1 MAPRYLSLLETGELR
16 RRADLLSGYYKNCT
30 LCPFQCGVDR
40 TAGERG
46 VCGQSSRVVVASYN
60 VHHGE
65 EPPISGTAGSGT
77 IFFSGCSGRCIYCQ
91 NYPIS
96 QFGNGNEVTT
106 ERLAGMML
114 ELQERGCHN
123 INLVTPTHFIPS
135 IAAALAIA
143 AVRGLRIPIVYNTS
157 GYERPEIIEL
167 LDGIVDI
174 YLPDAKYAD
183 DSIAREIS
191 GFRGYVGYNREALRK
206 MHGQVGDLVMENET
220 AVKGLI
226 IRHLVLPG
234 DMSGTENVLEFI
246 SRALGPG
253 TYVSL
258 MSQYF
263 PAYES
268 LRHETLSRTITD
280 TEYERAIEAFTR
292 CGLRNGWIQERNPQ

>member
-16 RRADLLSGYYKNCT
+16 RRADLLSGYYKNYT

>member
-1 MAPRYLSLLETGELR
+1 MTPRYLSLLKTGELQ
-16 RRADLLSGYYKNCT
+16 RRADFLSRYYKSCT
-30 LCPFQCGVDR
+30 LCPFQCRVDR
-40 TAGERG
+40 TFGEKG
-46 VCGQSSRVVVASYN
+46 ICKQTSRVVVASYN

-65 EPPISGTAGSGT
+65 EPPISGISGSGT

-96 QFGNGNEVTT
+96 QFGNGNEVST

-123 INLVTPTHFIPS
+123 INLVTPTHFVPS

-143 AVRGLRIPIVYNTS
+143 APRGLRIPVVYNTS

-167 LDGIVDI
+167 LDGLVDI

-183 DSIAREIS
+183 DYIARKIS
-191 GFRGYVGYNREALRK
+191 GFHGYVGYNRSALK
-206 MHGQVGDLVMENET
+206 EMHGQVGDLVMENET
-220 AVKGLI
+220 AARGLV

-234 DMSGTENVLEFI
+234 DMSGTEDVLEFI
-246 SRALGPG
+246 SRAIGPD

-263 PAYES
+263 PTYES
-268 LRHETLSRTITD
+268 LHHENLSRTITD
-280 TEYERAIEAFTR
+280 EEYERAIEAFIR
-292 CGLRNGWIQERNPQ
+292 YGLHNGWIQERNPQ